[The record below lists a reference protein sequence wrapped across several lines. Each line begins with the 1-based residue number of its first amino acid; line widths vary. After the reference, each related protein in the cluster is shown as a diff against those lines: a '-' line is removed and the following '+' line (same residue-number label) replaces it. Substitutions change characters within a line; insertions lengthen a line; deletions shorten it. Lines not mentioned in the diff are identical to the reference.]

1 MDDHPS
7 DHGQHANRA
16 PAKDLAA
23 LRRQRPDWHIRHA
36 SDDHP
41 GELGYLATR
50 GSVLLTAENLT
61 RLGDRIADADRSWPA
76 APPPAILIT
85 GPPGWNSGPCLDPG
99 GRLGQYMGRWAI
111 DVQPAQVPVW
121 CAVRQRGSETRVVIA
136 FSAPELADK
145 LTAIEDADGAA
156 PDVGTAGV
164 GDQ

>member
-7 DHGQHANRA
+7 DHGQHASRA
-16 PAKDLAA
+16 PTEELAA
-23 LRRQRPDWHIRHA
+23 LRRQRPAWHIRHA

-50 GSVLLTAENLT
+50 EDVLLTAENLV

-76 APPPAILIT
+76 APRPAILIT

-99 GRLGQYMGRWAI
+99 GPLGRYMGRWAI

-121 CAVRQRGSETRVVIA
+121 CAVRRRGTETRVVIA
-136 FSAPELADK
+136 FSAADLAGK
-145 LTAIEDADGAA
+145 LTAIEADDTTQTSPG
-156 PDVGTAGV
+156 G
-164 GDQ
+164 